1 MRYQINYQL
10 CAAMQRM
17 GCAGTQL
24 ETLMG
29 MLGIRGW
36 QWRRFQRLMES
47 QLGTAEEE
55 VARESMQ
62 EGLRQE
68 VEAST
73 EANSLNQ
80 FKYRNSLVPLLILS
94 YGTSFID

>member
-1 MRYQINYQL
+1 MRYQINYEL
-10 CAAMQRM
+10 CAGMQRM

-36 QWRRFQRLMES
+36 QWRHFQCLMES

-55 VARESMQ
+55 VVRESMQ
-62 EGLRQE
+62 EGLCQE
-68 VEAST
+68 VKAST

-80 FKYRNSLVPLLILS
+80 FQYRNTVLPLLILS
-94 YGTSFID
+94 YGTSFTG